1 MTFLLWLV
9 ALIVAKP
16 LAEISYP
23 ACLTQDP
30 TDADLIAREVQTV
43 AESKWCVTIVSDCK
57 NALIVVYRQ
66 PGASESY
73 VVSEACSSR

>member
-1 MTFLLWLV
+1 MTFLLWLI
-9 ALIVAKP
+9 ALIVSRP

-43 AESKWCVTIVSDCK
+43 AEAKWCVTITTDCK
-57 NALIVVYRQ
+57 KALFMIYRQ

-73 VVSEACSSR
+73 VVSEACSAR